1 LSSTTESIH
10 QSQTLLIDADDTLW
24 ENNIYFERAIVRFI
38 SFLNHHEFS
47 PEQVREVLNDV
58 ERECIVKHGYGLHSF
73 AHALVDTFER
83 LSVQPV
89 TPELHAQITSF
100 AHTFAD
106 HPIELLPEVAQT
118 LHYLS
123 TRHRLIL
130 VTKGAL
136 AEQTGKIERSG
147 LKKYF
152 AATEIVAEK
161 DSAAYQ
167 ALIEKHSLARN
178 STWMVGNSPQVRHQS
193 GAGRGIARGLRT
205 PWRYLDPG
213 TRSSECRSAVAA
225 VAHRGPFRG
234 IAGTLLGCTRRCS
247 SARARFS
254 PRQHQTNQQPALAAR
269 CGRMLRSFCSAFRT
283 TYFGRGDQQFP
294 QAVAHRGSSLRTGA

>member
-1 LSSTTESIH
+1 LSSTPESIH

-161 DSAAYQ
+161 DSATYQ

-178 STWMVGNSPQVRHQS
+178 STWMVGNSP
-193 GAGRGIARGLRT
+193 
-205 PWRYLDPG
+205 
-213 TRSSECRSAVAA
+213 RSD
-225 VAHRGPFRG
+225 
-234 IAGTLLGCTRRCS
+234 I
-247 SARARFS
+247 
-254 PRQHQTNQQPALAAR
+254 NPALAAGLHAVFVPHGDTWILEHEAVNAAPPSQR
-269 CGRMLRSFCSAFRT
+269 LLIVGRFAELREHF
-283 TYFGRGDQQFP
+283 
-294 QAVAHRGSSLRTGA
+294 